1 MCIKTAYVKN
11 VVSNIVPVLASV
23 CLMRSVYHTQYFVLQ
38 DLFVKFLSMWCR
50 KCYNIENISKILCR
64 MKVNGGD
71 FILRRYSGGISCQNT
86 SPVENYEDNLMLTW
100 NPDRR

>member
-1 MCIKTAYVKN
+1 
-11 VVSNIVPVLASV
+11 
-23 CLMRSVYHTQYFVLQ
+23 
-38 DLFVKFLSMWCR
+38 
-50 KCYNIENISKILCR
+50 

-100 NPDRR
+100 NPDVTISMVVLSGFIKGRVLHQKKLKFT